1 MEAPDTQYFTFL
13 CNIGEGGGMHAG
25 SRCTPSTELGD
36 LKKKIIILIIVHEM
50 KCAKEAFEFPELLE
64 GHI

>member
-1 MEAPDTQYFTFL
+1 
-13 CNIGEGGGMHAG
+13 MHAG
-25 SRCTPSTELGD
+25 SRCTPSTELGE
-36 LKKKIIILIIVHEM
+36 LKKIKIKKKILIIMHEM

>member
-1 MEAPDTQYFTFL
+1 
-13 CNIGEGGGMHAG
+13 MHAG
-25 SRCTPSTELGD
+25 SRCAPSTELGD
-36 LKKKIIILIIVHEM
+36 LKKIILIIVHEM